1 MSEPGWVGSHLVGP
15 EFCVDVGE
23 AEFSPAVY
31 IVLLNEAEISPAVE
45 GVLLC
50 ITFTVLYIVLVP
62 ADILAHVKDPYSHRM
77 DLTSIVMCSCPL
89 LRCL

>member
-31 IVLLNEAEISPAVE
+31 IVLLNEAEISPTVE
-45 GVLLC
+45 GVLVC
-50 ITFTVLYIVLVP
+50 ITFTVL
-62 ADILAHVKDPYSHRM
+62 
-77 DLTSIVMCSCPL
+77 
-89 LRCL
+89 

>member
-23 AEFSPAVY
+23 AEFLPT
-31 IVLLNEAEISPAVE
+31 VLLNEAVE

-50 ITFTVLYIVLVP
+50 VTFTVLYIVLVP